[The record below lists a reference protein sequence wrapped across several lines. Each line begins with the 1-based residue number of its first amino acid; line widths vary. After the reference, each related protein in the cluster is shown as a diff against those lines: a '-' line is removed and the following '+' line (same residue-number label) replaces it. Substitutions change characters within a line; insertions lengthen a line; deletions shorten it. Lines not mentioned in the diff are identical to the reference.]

1 MDAIRQRQVAEVVDE
16 NKTIGNMVFALEK
29 RWVQSETD
37 NVLPYSQINA
47 EVLDSTTSTI
57 NSLFVLLEKK
67 RAETFNMAQNNH
79 PQRYQRKQSVDE
91 ISMIEDVLRLYN
103 TVAEPFMDVKN
114 ALTQQTKSEM
124 LQRIRKIQPSI
135 SYIVNGLAR
144 ILGNYYR
151 DRNTPARRDEIRGF
165 YVKILEAYV
174 CYSLILEQLTSG
186 GIHPSSG
193 IE

>member
-1 MDAIRQRQVAEVVDE
+1 
-16 NKTIGNMVFALEK
+16 
-29 RWVQSETD
+29 
-37 NVLPYSQINA
+37 
-47 EVLDSTTSTI
+47 
-57 NSLFVLLEKK
+57 
-67 RAETFNMAQNNH
+67 MAQNNH

-186 GIHPSSG
+186 GIHPINR
-193 IE
+193 IELSNRIDKEITENAQVKDVFRIHGLSNTFYANGAPFFGAPPPGGGPPPGAPGAPPGAPGAPPP

>member
-1 MDAIRQRQVAEVVDE
+1 MDAIRQRQIAEVLDE

-67 RAETFNMAQNNH
+67 RADTFNMAQNNH

-103 TVAEPFMDVKN
+103 TIAERFMDV
-114 ALTQQTKSEM
+114 A
-124 LQRIRKIQPSI
+124 
-135 SYIVNGLAR
+135 
-144 ILGNYYR
+144 
-151 DRNTPARRDEIRGF
+151 
-165 YVKILEAYV
+165 
-174 CYSLILEQLTSG
+174 
-186 GIHPSSG
+186 SS
-193 IE
+193 